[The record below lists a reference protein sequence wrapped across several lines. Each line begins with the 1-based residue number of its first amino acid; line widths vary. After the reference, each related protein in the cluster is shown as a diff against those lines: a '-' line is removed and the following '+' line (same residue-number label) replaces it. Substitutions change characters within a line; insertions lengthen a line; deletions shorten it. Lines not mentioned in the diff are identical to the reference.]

1 MVPNPMNKW
10 MIWGYHCFW
19 KHPYIYIP
27 SQSTFED
34 DFCFPKVVYVIVP
47 WKTAHLGSWI
57 HGTLTLF
64 AKGHGGSSSISCPW
78 WWWEGL
84 GCATGIC
91 LCADSVVRCLPYK
104 LVLRKLQH
112 PKTLPKSLMVH
123 PDGFFRNWLEKVQFF
138 PFSKQP
144 YQRNNKADVACC
156 RLHIVALQEL

>member
-1 MVPNPMNKW
+1 MVYNGSKPYGWFGGAIIFGNT
-10 MIWGYHCFW
+10 
-19 KHPYIYIP
+19 YIYP
-27 SQSTFED
+27 
-34 DFCFPKVVYVIVP
+34 FPKYFWSWFLFSKGGICDRS
-47 WKTAHLGSWI
+47 LENISSWI

-112 PKTLPKSLMVH
+112 PKTLIPSEVAYGS
-123 PDGFFRNWLEKVQFF
+123 PRWIFFGNWLEKVQFF